1 MAIKELEAMIKTR
14 KDKLEDLKKTMRTID
29 RQQTIDQII
38 IEMEMISREIWTI
51 EEVIMK
57 IKYSQKTNMND

>member
-1 MAIKELEAMIKTR
+1 
-14 KDKLEDLKKTMRTID
+14 MRTID

-57 IKYSQKTNMND
+57 IKYLQEMDVE

>member
-1 MAIKELEAMIKTR
+1 MIIKELEAMIKTR

-57 IKYSQKTNMND
+57 IKYLQEIDVE

>member
-1 MAIKELEAMIKTR
+1 MTIKELEAMIRTR
-14 KDKLEDLKKTMRTID
+14 KDKIETLKKIMCTVD

-57 IKYSQKTNMND
+57 IKYSQKTNINE

>member
-1 MAIKELEAMIKTR
+1 MIIKELEAMIKTR

>member
-1 MAIKELEAMIKTR
+1 MATKELEAMIKTR
-14 KDKLEDLKKTMRTID
+14 KDKIDTLKKTMCIVD

-57 IKYSQKTNMND
+57 IKYSQETNMND

>member
-1 MAIKELEAMIKTR
+1 MAIKELKAMINSR
-14 KDKLEDLKKTMRTID
+14 KDKIEALKKVMCTVD

-57 IKYSQKTNMND
+57 IKYLQETNIND

>member
-1 MAIKELEAMIKTR
+1 MIIKELEAMIKTR
-14 KDKLEDLKKTMRTID
+14 KDKLEALKKTMHTVD

-57 IKYSQKTNMND
+57 IKYLQEMDVE

>member
-1 MAIKELEAMIKTR
+1 MAIKELEAMIKSR
-14 KDKLEDLKKTMRTID
+14 KDKIEALKKTMYIVD

-51 EEVIMK
+51 EEIIMK
-57 IKYSQKTNMND
+57 IKYLQETNMSD

>member
-1 MAIKELEAMIKTR
+1 MIIKELEAMIKTR

-57 IKYSQKTNMND
+57 IKYLQEMDVE

>member
-14 KDKLEDLKKTMRTID
+14 KDKIDTFKKTMCIVD

-57 IKYSQKTNMND
+57 IKYSQETNMND

>member
-1 MAIKELEAMIKTR
+1 MIIKELEAMIKTR
-14 KDKLEDLKKTMRTID
+14 KDKLEALKKTMRTVD

-57 IKYSQKTNMND
+57 IKYLQEMDVE

>member
-1 MAIKELEAMIKTR
+1 MAIKELEAMIKSK
-14 KDKLEDLKKTMRTID
+14 KDKIEALKKTMCIVD

-51 EEVIMK
+51 EEIIMK
-57 IKYSQKTNMND
+57 IKYLQETNMSD

>member
-1 MAIKELEAMIKTR
+1 MIIKELEAMIKTR
-14 KDKLEDLKKTMRTID
+14 KDKLEDLKKTMRTVD

-57 IKYSQKTNMND
+57 IKYLQEMDVE

>member
-1 MAIKELEAMIKTR
+1 MINSR
-14 KDKLEDLKKTMRTID
+14 KDKIEALKKVMCTVD

-51 EEVIMK
+51 EDIIMK
-57 IKYSQKTNMND
+57 IKYLQETNMSD

>member
-57 IKYSQKTNMND
+57 IKYSQETNMND

>member
-14 KDKLEDLKKTMRTID
+14 KDKLEDLKKTMRTVD

-57 IKYSQKTNMND
+57 IKYLQEMDVE